1 MMKVKTV
8 KINILF
14 SDHGMH
20 INDPLYLFDS
30 QDLKEHQIIKKI
42 ICNDCKEINILN
54 SIEKKYY

>member
-1 MMKVKTV
+1 MMKVKIV

-20 INDPLYLFDS
+20 INGPLYSFDS

>member
-20 INDPLYLFDS
+20 INGPLYSFDS
-30 QDLKEHQIIKKI
+30 QDLKEH
-42 ICNDCKEINILN
+42 
-54 SIEKKYY
+54 